1 MSCEKLYLRDAA
13 PLVCDA
19 VVVSC
24 TAREDGTFDVETDRT
39 PFFPEGGG
47 QRSDVGTIGQSRVL
61 HCFEVNGTVWHRTD
75 KSFTVGESVRLAVDA
90 RTRRLYTQQHT
101 GEHLLSFAYAHLFGA
116 ENVGFHMA
124 ETLVTIDL
132 DRELTDEQ
140 IAQGEAF
147 ANEMVWADRP
157 IRIFTVEADALSDLP
172 LRKKNEKL
180 RGEVRIVEIE
190 GGEMC
195 TCCGTH
201 FTHTAPVGLIKVLEH
216 THYKQGCRITF
227 VCGALAL
234 RWFTE
239 ENRELRRTA
248 AKLSVK
254 TDGVYDALLRREEQ
268 TAQLHHL
275 LREKNA
281 QLADLYG
288 ARLLRE
294 AELRKGYQLVVKALP
309 VDFETGKY
317 IAEQICKGD
326 NLFTVL
332 FCTEGD
338 RCRYLCMASESCPV
352 SCRDAAQIVNQTFCA
367 KGGGN
372 PKMAQGSFEKPADL
386 EEKIAALSGMLSTL

>member
-13 PLVCDA
+13 SLVCDA

-216 THYKQGCRITF
+216 TRYKQGCRIAF

-268 TAQLHHL
+268 TAQLLHL
-275 LREKNA
+275 LRE
-281 QLADLYG
+281 
-288 ARLLRE
+288 
-294 AELRKGYQLVVKALP
+294 
-309 VDFETGKY
+309 
-317 IAEQICKGD
+317 
-326 NLFTVL
+326 
-332 FCTEGD
+332 
-338 RCRYLCMASESCPV
+338 
-352 SCRDAAQIVNQTFCA
+352 
-367 KGGGN
+367 
-372 PKMAQGSFEKPADL
+372 
-386 EEKIAALSGMLSTL
+386 